1 MSEDTPERIW
11 ADPEGHDFDKVDL
24 GVGNTEYIR
33 ADLARAAPTVKPLEW
48 CDLSD
53 SHSNAHAL
61 FGAYYNI
68 HRSRTGKSW
77 VVTSVCRRGSDTL
90 GFSENAEEAKAAAQA
105 DYERRILS
113 TLK

>member
-1 MSEDTPERIW
+1 MNE
-11 ADPEGHDFDKVDL
+11 V
-24 GVGNTEYIR
+24 
-33 ADLARAAPTVKPLEW
+33 VKLLEW

-77 VVTSVCRRGSDTL
+77 MVTLVFRKGSDTL
-90 GFSENAEEAKAAAQA
+90 GFSENAKAAKAAAQA
-105 DYERRILS
+105 DYEQRILS
-113 TLK
+113 ALGGT